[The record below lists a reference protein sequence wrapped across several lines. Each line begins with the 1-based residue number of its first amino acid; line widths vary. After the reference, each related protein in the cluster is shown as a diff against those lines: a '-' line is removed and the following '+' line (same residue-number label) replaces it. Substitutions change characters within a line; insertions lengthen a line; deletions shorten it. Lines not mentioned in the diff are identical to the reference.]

1 MTIIL
6 IYINMRIIFNTTNSK
21 NHRYLSPELATVLYL
36 IDPEKSTGSW
46 GITAIFERRAFRPMD
61 ETSVPSMRI
70 VPNTGQK
77 RGERRGERR
86 EEGDRSRLEMKESR
100 GEERIGEERK
110 RRDEKLRM
118 VFR

>member
-1 MTIIL
+1 MTI
-6 IYINMRIIFNTTNSK
+6 IIFNTTDSK
-21 NHRYLSPELATVLYL
+21 NHRYLSQEFATIVYL

-77 RGERRGERR
+77 RGERRGERKER
-86 EEGDRSRLEMKESR
+86 ERRGKEEMKN
-100 GEERIGEERK
+100 
-110 RRDEKLRM
+110 
-118 VFR
+118 

>member
-1 MTIIL
+1 
-6 IYINMRIIFNTTNSK
+6 MRIIFNTTNSK
-21 NHRYLSPELATVLYL
+21 SYRHLSPELATVLYL

-77 RGERRGERR
+77 RGERRK
-86 EEGDRSRLEMKESR
+86 EEDRSRLEMTESR
-100 GEERIGEERK
+100 GEERRGKEEMK
-110 RRDEKLRM
+110 N
-118 VFR
+118 

>member
-1 MTIIL
+1 MTIIM

-77 RGERRGERR
+77 RGERRGERKER
-86 EEGDRSRLEMKESR
+86 RGKEEMKN
-100 GEERIGEERK
+100 
-110 RRDEKLRM
+110 
-118 VFR
+118 